1 MRKFSVQGMVYDGIT
16 LKLQHLMQ
24 RSIIYQH
31 HHLNYKECLE
41 NGLVSNLLKNNKR
54 PETYTQWQGIEI
66 TKDVKLVKTNILV

>member
-1 MRKFSVQGMVYDGIT
+1 
-16 LKLQHLMQ
+16 MQ

-41 NGLVSNLLKNNKR
+41 NGLVSNLLKINKR